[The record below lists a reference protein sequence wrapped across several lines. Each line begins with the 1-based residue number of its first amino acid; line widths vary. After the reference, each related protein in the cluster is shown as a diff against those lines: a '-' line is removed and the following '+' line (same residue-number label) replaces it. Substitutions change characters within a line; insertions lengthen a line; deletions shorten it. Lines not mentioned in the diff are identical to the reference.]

1 MGMDGDKDREI
12 KPFDLVVASHQLG
25 VQSADV
31 QALLGACN
39 PLDPEIPRKM
49 RETLTAMGWTFK
61 DHWPVHNTDSEIA
74 KLLTKHANTLL
85 GKGSKAIQCGNV
97 SKDSLYSESNEDSF
111 VELREKYDVG
121 STEMEFGTLFR
132 LAKTLTAKHNPVR
145 VGIILC
151 SVGVLPAGSFL
162 EGPKWADIS
171 MRNTHAGLIAALETL
186 HEISKRHVVS

>member
-1 MGMDGDKDREI
+1 MG
-12 KPFDLVVASHQLG
+12 
-25 VQSADV
+25 
-31 QALLGACN
+31 
-39 PLDPEIPRKM
+39 
-49 RETLTAMGWTFK
+49 
-61 DHWPVHNTDSEIA
+61 
-74 KLLTKHANTLL
+74 

-132 LAKTLTAKHNPVR
+132 LAKTLTAKHNNPVR
-145 VGIILC
+145 VGMILC

-171 MRNTHAGLIAALETL
+171 SRNTRAALIAALETL
-186 HEISKRHVVS
+186 HDISERHVVP